1 MGHDFIGV
9 GSRSTLINFLTMKT
23 KIFAVLAISLAAL
36 FAACGSEDGPG
47 SSSSGST
54 GNLGTSNGSFPGTS
68 GAPDPAFGDVDLQT
82 LRIEPANLVATL
94 TAGQAFTQNYKLLGK
109 LKTQTTGD
117 EIDLTSRAVFYV
129 PDNYLMGG
137 FPLNGAPNFT
147 SRVPAAA
154 TDPPQRGGVATIQA
168 TVANSDGP
176 HNATTTLTLKLN
188 AGPILRPGVPADAA
202 TKFGGTVDAAKA
214 PKLYYPN
221 DGVMLPPNLR
231 RLDVQWRAQ
240 GGTNLYEIAFKSA
253 VGEVTYYSRC
263 DRTDA
268 GVALWVADACAFML
282 DEVGYNALAYTNAG
296 QGPVTLKVR
305 GVIEANPAT
314 LGESAEF
321 KIEFAQEAVYGG
333 LYYWRTTAPEGILRF
348 DFGSPSGNAEEYMI
362 RGVETQQLEGDQ
374 TCPGCHAL
382 SRQGTKLVASMGG
395 QHRGRLIYINDLA
408 KPKTD
413 PNWLT
418 VAPMSNPAGENRIQ
432 FASFNPD
439 GSQFVAIYG
448 DDANGYSGA
457 AAGLNNPKP
466 ADLDKN
472 KLWFHD
478 GTTGLRTTSHQLP
491 YRPDHPDWSPDGNT
505 IAFSHINGGGT
516 SQMPSN
522 LNIEIVKK
530 NGAGWTAPLIVA
542 PTVAGKSRFNP
553 NFVPD
558 STFLLFSEATC
569 PGGDVNSGDC
579 NADSD
584 PSATT
589 YAAKPEANAALI
601 HLANSA
607 KRGVIDIEENLA
619 STGDTF
625 PRSSPFQTKHRGNKL
640 FWFTVASRRKA
651 GLRIQAN
658 PQKLWMFA
666 IDWAKLQAGQDGSFV
681 GFYLPFQNMQTSNHI
696 GQWTEKIVGGSQP
709 PPPAPP
715 PPPPP
720 PVPPGPK

>member
-1 MGHDFIGV
+1 
-9 GSRSTLINFLTMKT
+9 MKT
-23 KIFAVLAISLAAL
+23 KIFAVLTLSLTAL

-47 SSSSGST
+47 GSSSGST
-54 GNLGTSNGSFPGTS
+54 GNLGTSSGNFPGTS

-94 TAGQAFTQNYKLLGK
+94 TAGQAFTQSYRLLGR
-109 LKTQTTGD
+109 LKSQTTGG

-137 FPLNGAPNFT
+137 FPLNGGPTFT
-147 SRVPAAA
+147 SRLPAAA

-176 HNATTTLTLKLN
+176 HQTTTTLTLKLN

-240 GGTNLYEIAFKSA
+240 GGTDLYEVTFKSA

-263 DRTDA
+263 DGGA
-268 GVALWVADACAFML
+268 GYVAGACAFEL
-282 DEVGYNALAYTNAG
+282 DELGYNTLAYTNAG
-296 QGPVTLKVR
+296 QGPVALKVR
-305 GVIEANPAT
+305 GVVAANPAT

-321 KIEFAQEAVYGG
+321 KIEFAENAVYGG
-333 LYYWRTTAPEGILRF
+333 LYYWRVTAPEGILRF
-348 DFGSPSGNAEEYMI
+348 DFGAPSGNPEEYMI
-362 RGVETQQLEGDQ
+362 RGRETPQLAGDQ

-395 QHRGRLIYINDLA
+395 QHRGRLIFINDLA
-408 KPKTD
+408 RPKTD
-413 PNWLT
+413 PAWLT
-418 VAPMSNPAGENRIQ
+418 VNPTTNPAGENRIQ

-448 DDANGYSGA
+448 DDANGYSGGA
-457 AAGLNNPKP
+457 ASLNDPKP

-478 GTTGLRTTSHQLP
+478 GTTGVRASFHQLP

-505 IAFSHINGGGT
+505 IAFSHINGSGT
-516 SQMPSN
+516 SQMPSQ
-522 LNIEIVKK
+522 LNIELVKK
-530 NGAGWTAPLIVA
+530 AGAAWTAPIVVA
-542 PTVAGKSRFNP
+542 PFVAGKSRFNP

-558 STFLLFSEATC
+558 SSFLLFTEATC
-569 PGGDVNSGDC
+569 PAGQPNSEDC

-584 PSATT
+584 PTATT
-589 YAAKPEANAALI
+589 YAAKPEANATLV
-601 HLANSA
+601 HLANAA
-607 KRGVIDIEENLA
+607 KRGVIDIDDNLVA
-619 STGDTF
+619 TGDTF
-625 PRSSPFQTKHRGNKL
+625 PRSAPFQTKHRQTKL
-640 FWFTVASRRKA
+640 FWFTAASRRKA
-651 GLRIQAN
+651 GLKTQAGA
-658 PQKLWMFA
+658 QHLWMFA
-666 IDWAKLQAGQDGSFV
+666 IDWTKVLSGQDGSYT
-681 GFYLPFQNMQTSNHI
+681 GFYLPFQDLQTSNHI

-709 PPPAPP
+709 PPPQPP